1 MTKTWRSFC
10 LQLLIYCLEIQQ
22 FTLTECRAAIAQDAK
37 NDFNLRVD
45 ELKDLSLVQL
55 QDVFV
60 VSGGFDKLQIWG
72 SAMPRLVLDC
82 IKRIVSQMYHVL
94 GDRSASLMNFV
105 SDGRYSPQVEGTP
118 TLICWLLLP
127 DPREIGSF
135 PAPLN
140 IATELNGRLIVA
152 KGGDE
157 TPECIAA
164 AFSKRREARHS
175 CCSIF

>member
-1 MTKTWRSFC
+1 
-10 LQLLIYCLEIQQ
+10 
-22 FTLTECRAAIAQDAK
+22 
-37 NDFNLRVD
+37 VD

-118 TLICWLLLP
+118 TLICWFCSQIRVKLVLF
-127 DPREIGSF
+127 PR
-135 PAPLN
+135 L
-140 IATELNGRLIVA
+140 
-152 KGGDE
+152 
-157 TPECIAA
+157 
-164 AFSKRREARHS
+164 
-175 CCSIF
+175 